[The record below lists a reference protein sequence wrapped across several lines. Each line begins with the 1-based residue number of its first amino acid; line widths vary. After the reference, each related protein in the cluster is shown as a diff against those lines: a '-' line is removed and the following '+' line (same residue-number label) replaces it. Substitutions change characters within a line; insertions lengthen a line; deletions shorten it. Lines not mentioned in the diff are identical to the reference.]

1 VAREVVV
8 VDLVDESLGTFVYS
22 SKDFLQEEFGPIPPM
37 TALLTTSDDA
47 DQDQIQ
53 QAAQKQADVVA
64 YTQTAA
70 LKDLWNQYAGL
81 FYLFVGAMLGL
92 GGLMAF
98 AIIFTTMS
106 VNIVERQRELAT
118 LRAAG
123 VRQRTLAGLVGG
135 ENLIIAGFGVIPGL
149 ILGVVGAKVLL
160 AGYSSDQFTLDLVV
174 NPWILV
180 AASLAIMFVAAIS
193 QWPGLRAI
201 KRMNI
206 AQVVRERSS

>member
-1 VAREVVV
+1 MITRPDKSEY
-8 VDLVDESLGTFVYS
+8 DPYCDVYV
-22 SKDFLQEEFGPIPPM
+22 SKVGEGDVLERLEC
-37 TALLTTSDDA
+37 
-47 DQDQIQ
+47 QIQ
-53 QAAQKQADVVA
+53 ETVQKQPDVVA
-64 YTQTAA
+64 YTETAE
-70 LKDLWNQYAGL
+70 LEEVWNQFAGL
-81 FYLFVGAMLGL
+81 FYVFVGAMLVL

-106 VNIVERQRELAT
+106 VNIVERERELAT

-135 ENLIIAGFGVIPGL
+135 ENLIIAGFGVFPGL
-149 ILGVVGAKVLL
+149 ILGVIGAQLLL
-160 AGYSSDQFTLDLVV
+160 ASYSNDQFTLDLVV
-174 NPWILV
+174 SPWTLV
-180 AASLAIMFVAAIS
+180 LASLAIMLVAVIS